1 MDKWTELVVL
11 GVGGNASKENSM
23 LFLDVG
29 ANVGI
34 HGLYA
39 AALGLKL
46 WSVEPQIKNVEKVKQ
61 LNHIALWAGIFW
73 SLKF

>member
-1 MDKWTELVVL
+1 MVVM
-11 GVGGNASKENSM
+11 GVGGNASKENPI

-39 AALGLKL
+39 AALGLQL

-61 LNHIALWAGIFW
+61 LYDVS
-73 SLKF
+73 SLTLYNTSLRLHDEI

>member
-1 MDKWTELVVL
+1 MDKWTELVVM
-11 GVGGNASKENSM
+11 GVGGNTSKENSM

-39 AALGLKL
+39 AALGLQL

-61 LNHIALWAGIFW
+61 LYHIV
-73 SLKF
+73 